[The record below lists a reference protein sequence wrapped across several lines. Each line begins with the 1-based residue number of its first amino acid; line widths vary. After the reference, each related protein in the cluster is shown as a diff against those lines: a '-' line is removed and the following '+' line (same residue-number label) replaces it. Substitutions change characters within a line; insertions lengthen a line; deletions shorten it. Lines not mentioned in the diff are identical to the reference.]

1 MDGAVTRQKDWMV
14 RPTAVA
20 TGRFIVTAMPIG
32 HKSGVSRPAA

>member
-1 MDGAVTRQKDWMV
+1 MDGAVTRQKDSMV

-20 TGRFIVTAMPIG
+20 TGRLFAAPMPIG